1 MPRVWEKF
9 AEVIQAKGRANGAV
23 MQSLGSW
30 AKGKVGEA
38 YKENQAGGAA
48 NWTPWG
54 HTVANAL
61 VGKVRKTPSWR
72 RRWSNF
78 SLYRCIPTGMRGPT
92 CILWANLTPFSR
104 KARAALGLDRC
115 THMYTGAAPI
125 TKETLEYFG
134 SLGIKILELYGM
146 SENTGPMTV
155 SDRAADSRG
164 PWGSHRTP
172 WHPVE
177 NPLNPLQIGKVP

>member
-1 MPRVWEKF
+1 MRLFLKRQCDRTLGAAHALLRGPGPPGAAKCPYAFRSKSIFYDAFVWARGALDSQKRWFPARQVPRVWEKF

-61 VGKVRKTPSWR
+61 VGKVRQTPSWR

-78 SLYRCIPTGMRGPT
+78 SL
-92 CILWANLTPFSR
+92 L
-104 KARAALGLDRC
+104 
-115 THMYTGAAPI
+115 
-125 TKETLEYFG
+125 
-134 SLGIKILELYGM
+134 
-146 SENTGPMTV
+146 
-155 SDRAADSRG
+155 
-164 PWGSHRTP
+164 
-172 WHPVE
+172 
-177 NPLNPLQIGKVP
+177 